1 MRSGRSSLGTC
12 PQHKLRRCLRRPPVR
27 SYPPHTRWAASPRW
41 RTMNRQD
48 NPSSRSD
55 SLPAACY
62 GSCPLHKADA
72 RLSPPHSTNP
82 ADSRRIPTSPTA
94 AGTCLRRM
102 ACTPPRLSC
111 QRSCPRCSCASGLH
125 HPHRS
130 GPARS
135 RSSPACRLHPTRCQ
149 AIGTWVMA
157 MAMVMVMFMIG
168 LLVMLAGHAAHGC
181 SQVMVMVMS
190 RLVVRASG
198 I

>member
-48 NPSSRSD
+48 KPSSRSD

-82 ADSRRIPTSPTA
+82 VDSRRIPTSPTA

-135 RSSPACRLHPTRCQ
+135 RSSPACRLHPTRCHRYL
-149 AIGTWVMA
+149 GDGDGDGDGDDWVA
-157 MAMVMVMFMIG
+157 V
-168 LLVMLAGHAAHGC
+168 VMLAGRVGESCWLLMAA
-181 SQVMVMVMS
+181 
-190 RLVVRASG
+190 VR
-198 I
+198 